1 MERSTFNDIDAK
13 AGRFNDGDGIRNA
26 IEEMRFRLDD
36 TTGVSVA
43 FPETPD
49 LVELRPEVAEVPK
62 VPEVKPEPEAP
73 VMKPA
78 EPEVPMA
85 AAAEAEE
92 PEKVVLS
99 AEELRKMIQAEEKAR
114 SEKAAEAETANV
126 AEKAAEAQA
135 ANVAEKAAEAQTIEV
150 PEIAAEAQTAE
161 EPAKVVEELSEIVAP
176 EKPAPA
182 AEPAKVAT
190 PVKPAAPA
198 KAAEKPVAKPAA
210 QPVGKGNV
218 ITFGQEPVLPYSMEE
233 AINRLRI
240 NISFLGNDVKKIM
253 IVSSEPNEGKS
264 FIAMNLWK
272 QMAISGEPSI
282 LLDLDMRKSNI
293 VDKYQLKR
301 EDGRE
306 LKGMTHFLSGNEPV
320 ENMIMHTYMEHG
332 DILPNVD
339 NVVNPS
345 MLLESR
351 KFSEMMQYMEEHY
364 RYVFV
369 DVPPLGLVSDGELIG
384 NVCDG
389 ALLCVR
395 GGVTSRAIVR
405 RSIRQIE
412 RAGCQILGIVLN
424 RVGGSGTGYYH
435 KYYGKKYYYNDQY
448 YSKG

>member
-62 VPEVKPEPEAP
+62 VKAEPAEPKPMPKAPEMAEVKPIEPEAP
-73 VMKPA
+73 VRKPEQ
-78 EPEVPMA
+78 EPPMA

-114 SEKAAEAETANV
+114 SEQ
-126 AEKAAEAQA
+126 AAEAQA
-135 ANVAEKAAEAQTIEV
+135 AEV
-150 PEIAAEAQTAE
+150 IPEEPPVAE

-182 AEPAKVAT
+182 AEPVKAT
-190 PVKPAAPA
+190 APVKPAEPV

-218 ITFGQEPVLPYSMEE
+218 ITFGQEPILPYSMEE

>member
-1 MERSTFNDIDAK
+1 MERSTYNDIDAK

-49 LVELRPEVAEVPK
+49 LVELRPEVPK
-62 VPEVKPEPEAP
+62 VKPEPEML
-73 VMKPA
+73 VMKPEQ
-78 EPEVPMA
+78 EPPMA

-114 SEKAAEAETANV
+114 SEKAAEAETADV
-126 AEKAAEAQA
+126 TEKASEAETPDVADKAAVVQAAEVISEEAQA
-135 ANVAEKAAEAQTIEV
+135 
-150 PEIAAEAQTAE
+150 PE

-182 AEPAKVAT
+182 AEPVKAAP
-190 PVKPAAPA
+190 PVKTAEPV

-210 QPVGKGNV
+210 QPAGRGNV

-293 VDKYQLKR
+293 VEKYQLKR

-351 KFSEMMQYMEEHY
+351 KFSEMMQYMENHY

>member
-1 MERSTFNDIDAK
+1 MELATQNQIQFGFK
-13 AGRFNDGDGIRNA
+13 PELPYA
-26 IEEMRFRLDD
+26 IEEA
-36 TTGVSVA
+36 V
-43 FPETPD
+43 
-49 LVELRPEVAEVPK
+49 
-62 VPEVKPEPEAP
+62 
-73 VMKPA
+73 
-78 EPEVPMA
+78 
-85 AAAEAEE
+85 
-92 PEKVVLS
+92 
-99 AEELRKMIQAEEKAR
+99 
-114 SEKAAEAETANV
+114 
-126 AEKAAEAQA
+126 
-135 ANVAEKAAEAQTIEV
+135 
-150 PEIAAEAQTAE
+150 
-161 EPAKVVEELSEIVAP
+161 
-176 EKPAPA
+176 
-182 AEPAKVAT
+182 
-190 PVKPAAPA
+190 
-198 KAAEKPVAKPAA
+198 
-210 QPVGKGNV
+210 
-218 ITFGQEPVLPYSMEE
+218 
-233 AINRLRI
+233 NRLRI
-240 NISFLGNDVKKIM
+240 NISFLGRDVRKIM

-384 NVCDG
+384 NACDG